1 MYFYIDGGL
10 SSKVVIGEN
19 TGNKKERKNIGLQMF
34 NILSEKKKDTFK
46 VFWTY
51 FTGKGYIIMKRSD
64 YI

>member
-46 VFWTY
+46 VF
-51 FTGKGYIIMKRSD
+51 
-64 YI
+64 